1 MVLVT
6 GGTGLVGSHLLLR
19 LAMDGTK
26 VRAIYRTAESLEKVK
41 KIFSYYTLETTSLFN
56 SIDWMKGNILDIPS
70 LEEAFSGIT
79 HVYHCAALISF
90 NPSDFEKLERVNRE
104 GTANIINISIAT
116 GVHKICYV
124 STIGTIGRSTNN
136 RMASEETEWSRQY
149 ANPYAITKY
158 LSEMEVW
165 RGAQENVNVVIVNP
179 GVILGPGFWESGS
192 GSFFKIAAK
201 GYAYYPPG
209 GSGFVTVTDVV
220 RIMMQLMKSNIRGER
235 YITVAKNLSY
245 KEVLSR
251 IALSM
256 DKEPPYKELSIGLL
270 QIGRFLDWLRNLFT
284 GKPRTITKST
294 VHGLEHPTEF
304 DNTKLKGALRFEF
317 ENLDSTIAMSSKLF
331 TKEHS

>member
-1 MVLVT
+1 M
-6 GGTGLVGSHLLLR
+6 GSHLLLR

>member
-26 VRAIYRTAESLEKVK
+26 VRAIYRTAETLEKVK
-41 KIFSYYTLETTSLFN
+41 KIFSYYTLEATSLFN
-56 SIDWMKGNILDIPS
+56 SIDWIEGNILDIPS

-104 GTANIINISIAT
+104 GTANIVNISIAT
-116 GVHKICYV
+116 GVQKICHV
-124 STIGTIGRSTNN
+124 STIGTIGRSATKKK
-136 RMASEETEWSRQY
+136 ATEETEWSRQH

-165 RGAQENVNVVIVNP
+165 RGAQENINVLIVNP

-201 GYAYYPPG
+201 GYSYYPPG

-220 RIMMQLMKSNIRGER
+220 RIMVELMKSDIRGER
-235 YITVAKNLSY
+235 YITVAKNLSF
-245 KEVLSR
+245 KEILNR

-256 DKEPPYKELSIGLL
+256 DKEPPHKELSIRLL
-270 QIGRFLDWLRNLFT
+270 HIGRFLDWLRNLLT
-284 GKPRTITKST
+284 GKQRTITKST

-304 DNTKLKGALRFEF
+304 DNTKIKEALGFEF
-317 ENLDSTIAMSSKLF
+317 ENLDSTIEMSSKLF